1 MTCRALADF
10 LMDYIDNAPEVV
22 LPSDVRRQFEAHLDE
37 CPDCVRY
44 LGQYRDT
51 IRLVTAAG
59 GEALVAMPED
69 LVRAIV
75 LSVR

>member
-10 LMDYIDNAPEVV
+10 LMDYIDNA

-75 LSVR
+75 LSAR

>member
-10 LMDYIDNAPEVV
+10 LMDYIDNA